1 MEEIKET
8 KSRQVLLTIVKIIVL
23 IFFVAFVVKIK
34 NFQQAVLWLF
44 AILGYLLFFF
54 GKRAKA
60 FFEQPWRFRTL
71 EDFLWAVTAILGVVY
86 LIVRAFH

>member
-1 MEEIKET
+1 MEELKEK
-8 KSRQVLLTIVKIIVL
+8 KSRRVLLIIVKFIIL
-23 IFFVAFVVKIK
+23 IFFLSFVVKIK

-44 AILGYLLFFF
+44 AMLGYLLFFF

-71 EDFLWAVTAILGVVY
+71 EDFLWAVTAILGIVF
-86 LIVRAFH
+86 LIIRAFH